1 MLNYKFRHIP
11 VLLALIFT
19 ANTFAV
25 TISEDFTQATANT
38 NDWQNLGYACLT
50 AGTAVNNTALTSKI
64 KGCNLVTPDAVG
76 SGALRLTP
84 ASTIQAGA
92 ITSNFTFPSTQG
104 LQVTFTTYTWGGSGN
119 GGGSN
124 QGADGISFFLQDGSV
139 GTTLPNGTS
148 NIGAYGGSLGYACA
162 QSKGGGLTGAYLGLG
177 MDEWGNFLNSGDNTA
192 TGILNTNST
201 LGASTING
209 TNTFSSS
216 PDAAAGGSTGRYYQP
231 NRIGLRGAG
240 NVSWYWLNANYP
252 SLYPSSLSTTEQ
264 TNAVKSTC
272 ATGTLWSAVAPKS
285 ITGIAWASTSGGKL
299 TFTVNGHGYVN
310 GNTVTIGGT
319 ITPASILGTYTITSI
334 ATTNTFTVALATNPG
349 TITNTA
355 GTSTSTAST
364 AAAMTNLGA
373 ASNSGGP
380 VLMDY
385 PVIPGGFWVLP
396 DSQKIANSTTP
407 ATSRA
412 AATPITYKLSI
423 TPGGLLTYM
432 YSYNGGAY
440 QSVLTNWPITTGN
453 GPLPA
458 TFRFGF
464 AGSTGGATNNHD
476 ITCFLAEPTQSSSSA
491 SANTVQ
497 SGQVRTGTQIY
508 LASYNSNSWSGSL
521 VSNALVNTA
530 GVISVATNADWDA
543 NCVLTGGGCM
553 SMGSSGGVA
562 TTNISVLPPA
572 SRKLLTWNG
581 SAGVGLTWAN
591 LTSAQQAVL
600 NSSDTAGSNRTDW
613 LRGVRSQEQTATPAG
628 LLRARAGVLG
638 DIVNSSPTWVGPPS
652 LNYPSP
658 FEDKLY
664 GISNS
669 TLAENG
675 GSAQKYSGVTSSF
688 STTLATRM
696 NVVYVGSNDGFLH
709 GFRAGSFA
717 ADGITYVATNN
728 DGREVVGYMP
738 STVLGNSNAVN
749 LTSPLYGHNYFVDA
763 TPGTGD
769 LFYNDLWH
777 SWLVG
782 GLGAGGKEIY
792 ILDITDPT
800 GLVTSGSA
808 FSESNAASLVK
819 GSWTSATLTC
829 TTVGGTAVTSCG
841 DNLGYTYGTPLIR
854 RLHNGKWAII
864 FGNGFGSTNYHAGV
878 FIGLVDSTTGAV
890 SFKWLDTGVGTSA
903 TPNGIAYMSSADLDG
918 DRVTDYLYA
927 GDLLGN
933 VWRFDLTST
942 NIADWEVSKFGQPAA
957 TPLFTAKIGTVVQ
970 PITTKIAVTATTTG
984 GSQRVILGFGTGS
997 ITPFTTAAAATYA
1010 TGTQTVYGIWDWD
1023 MANWNAGR
1031 TTANAVTIPSSVATY
1046 ASLAQVTTS
1055 PYRTFARANLYQN
1068 TFVTQTSTRRTLAT
1082 STVCWNGSAACG
1094 SGNNQYGWY
1103 LDLPDTN
1110 EQIIYSPIFSAG
1122 DLFVNTTIPPVTTI
1136 TQCTPQLP
1144 SGWTLGLDMASG
1156 GGSPQNIFPDSS
1168 DSFVV
1173 TSGNSSIVG
1182 IKQNSVGTPY
1192 IVSVGSQQ
1200 YIVNTDVTGGAADIT
1215 KFNPQGGVTV
1225 KRMTWEQIR

>member
-1 MLNYKFRHIP
+1 MLNNKFRHFP
-11 VLLALIFT
+11 VLLALIFA

-38 NDWQNLGYACLT
+38 NDWEDLGYACLT
-50 AGTAVNNTALTSKI
+50 AGTAINNTAGTSKI
-64 KGCNLVTPDAVG
+64 KGCNLGTPDVG

-84 ASTIQAGA
+84 ASTSQAGA

-139 GTTLPNGTS
+139 PTTLPTGGAGTQ

-162 QSKGGGLTGAYLGLG
+162 QGKGSGLTGAYLGLG
-177 MDEWGNFLNSGDNTA
+177 MDEWGNFLNSGDNTN
-192 TGILNTNST
+192 TGILNTNHT
-201 LGASTING
+201 LGGASTING

-240 NVSWYWLNANYP
+240 NVSAYWLNANYP
-252 SLYPSSLSTTEQ
+252 TLYPGTVWNSTAVKNTCSTGLIQSDAAGTKIYSTSSLSSAGGVLTIT
-264 TNAVKSTC
+264 VST
-272 ATGTLWSAVAPKS
+272 ALNLRVGD
-285 ITGIAWASTSGGKL
+285 
-299 TFTVNGHGYVN
+299 TVNITASGSAPTVGGTSIV
-310 GNTVTIGGT
+310 GTRTVT
-319 ITPASILGTYTITSI
+319 S
-334 ATTNTFTVALATNPG
+334 V
-349 TITNTA
+349 
-355 GTSTSTAST
+355 
-364 AAAMTNLGA
+364 NLGA
-373 ASNSGGP
+373 NQFTIALPTGATANPANGRITINVMVYPAIAGG
-380 VLMDY
+380 Y
-385 PVIPGGFWVLP
+385 WVLP
-396 DSQKIANSTTP
+396 NAQKIANT
-407 ATSRA
+407 
-412 AATPITYKLSI
+412 AATTRTAATQITYKLSI

-432 YSYNGGAY
+432 YSYAGAAY
-440 QSVLTNWPITTGN
+440 QPVLTNWPITTAN

-521 VSNALVNTA
+521 VSNNLVNTA
-530 GVISVATNADWDA
+530 GVISVAANATWDA

-553 SMGSSGGVA
+553 SMGSTAGVA
-562 TTNISVLPPA
+562 TNTISVLPPA

-581 SAGVGLTWAN
+581 TAGVGLSWAN
-591 LTSAQQAVL
+591 LTGAQQTIL
-600 NSSDTAGSNRTDW
+600 NSIDAAGVNRTDW
-613 LRGVRSQEQTATPAG
+613 LRGVRSQEQTTGG

-658 FEDKLY
+658 FADKLY
-664 GISNS
+664 GVSNS

-675 GSAQKYSGVTSSF
+675 ALAQNYAGASSFTSS
-688 STTLATRM
+688 LATRM
-696 NVVYVGSNDGFLH
+696 NVVYVGSNDGFVH
-709 GFRAGSFA
+709 GFRAGKFGT
-717 ADGITYVATNN
+717 DGITYDGTNN
-728 DGREVVGYMP
+728 DGSELIGFMP
-738 STVLGNSNAVN
+738 STILANANAVS
-749 LTSPLYGHNYFVDA
+749 LTSPLYGHEYFVDA

-792 ILDITDPT
+792 VLDITDPT
-800 GLVTSGSA
+800 GLVTAGSA

-819 GSWTSATLTC
+819 GSWTSSTLTC

-854 RLHNGKWAII
+854 RLHNGQWAII
-864 FGNGFGSTNYHAGV
+864 FGNGFSSTNLRAGV
-878 FIGLVDSTTGAV
+878 FIGLINSTTGAV
-890 SFKWLDTGVGTSA
+890 SFKWLDTGVGSST
-903 TPNGIAYMSSADLDG
+903 TPNGIAYTSSADLDG

-970 PITTKIAVTATTTG
+970 PITTKLAVTATTTG
-984 GSQRVILGFGTGS
+984 GSQRVILGLGTGS
-997 ITPFTTAAAATYA
+997 ITPFTTTAAATYA

-1023 MANWNAGR
+1023 MAAWNSGR
-1031 TTANAVTIPSSVATY
+1031 VTANSVTIPSSIATY
-1046 ASLAQVTTS
+1046 AFLAQVTTS
-1055 PYRTFARANLYQN
+1055 PYRTFARANLLQN
-1068 TFVTQTSTRRTLAT
+1068 TLATQTLTKRTLAV
-1082 STVCWNGSAACG
+1082 SKVCWEGSTACT
-1094 SGNNQYGWY
+1094 SGNTKYGWY
-1103 LDLPDTN
+1103 LDLPDSN

-1144 SGWTLGLDMASG
+1144 SGWTMGLDMASG

-1182 IKQNSVGTPY
+1182 TKQNSVGTPY

-1200 YIVNTDVTGGAADIT
+1200 YIVNTDVTGGAADLT